1 MKKHFQIHIHY
12 KGKHSLGGHSEGY
25 LGFTHSSENGRMDVD
40 SVYSYAKELAKKQTP
55 EIVGNIVL
63 CNVSVIDTWEAK

>member
-25 LGFTHSSENGRMDVD
+25 LGFEHTSENGRMDVK
-40 SVYSYAKELAKKQTP
+40 SVYEHARKLSIEQTP
-55 EIVGNIVL
+55 ELVGNIVL
-63 CNVSVIDTWEAK
+63 CNVTVIDSWETE